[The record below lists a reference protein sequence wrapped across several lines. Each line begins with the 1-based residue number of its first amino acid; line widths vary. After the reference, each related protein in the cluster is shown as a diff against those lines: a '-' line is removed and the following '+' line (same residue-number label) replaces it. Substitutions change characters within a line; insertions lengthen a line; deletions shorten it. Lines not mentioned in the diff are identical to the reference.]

1 MEEFEDDGAV
11 EFFEPKEDVR
21 AAHCRRVAAN
31 VLKKAG
37 VTQPPVPVEELAQSA
52 GLIVVRADLPRGVD
66 ALLRPNERQI
76 EIASNQAQVRQ
87 RFSLAHELGH
97 YHLGHAHNES
107 QLAEAQANIFAG
119 ALLIPSLWLR
129 RDLPKYRTPGALAT
143 RYQVSREA
151 IFIALKDARLL
162 NRL

>member
-1 MEEFEDDGAV
+1 MDEFEDDGDV
-11 EFFEPKEDVR
+11 ELFEPKEDVR
-21 AAHCRRVAAN
+21 AAYCRKVAAN
-31 VLKKAG
+31 VLLKAG
-37 VTQPPVPVEELAQSA
+37 VTQPPVPVEALAKNT
-52 GLIVVRADLPRGVD
+52 GLIVVKADLPRGVD
-66 ALLRPNERQI
+66 ALLRPDLRQI
-76 EIASNQAQVRQ
+76 ELAANQAHVRQ

-107 QLAEAQANIFAG
+107 RVAEAQANIFAG

-129 RDLPKYRTPGALAT
+129 RDLAKYRTAETLAI

-151 IFIALKDARLL
+151 IFIALKESRLL